1 MAGVEFPKG
10 EALGLLA
17 YKKEEKLKTS
27 SSCQIENRT
36 EFYP

>member
-1 MAGVEFPKG
+1 MVGVEFPKG
-10 EALGLLA
+10 EDAWIACLQ
-17 YKKEEKLKTS
+17 KEEKQKTS